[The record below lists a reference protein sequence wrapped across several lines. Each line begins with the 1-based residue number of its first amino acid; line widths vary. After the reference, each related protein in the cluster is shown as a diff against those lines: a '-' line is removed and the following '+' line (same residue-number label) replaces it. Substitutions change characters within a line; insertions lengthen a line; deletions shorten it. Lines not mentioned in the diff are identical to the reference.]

1 MQVKIKNV
9 TPDNVIK
16 LLDFVQRTR
25 LERKFKLVRSFLER
39 GKKKVDVICKEHQNN
54 HEHSSNVC
62 TKS

>member
-25 LERKFKLVRSFLER
+25 LERKFKLH
-39 GKKKVDVICKEHQNN
+39 VDPF
-54 HEHSSNVC
+54 
-62 TKS
+62 